1 MFKSS
6 RGILMLFVPFFIILF
21 FELLFIYWAAQNT
34 SEIKINN
41 NHIFS
46 VKDQL
51 EVYIP
56 RILEGPWILI
66 PNFFLMHL
74 LMWSIMQFKKN
85 SYLYKEF
92 IFYYKDYYYFLI
104 WLFFLVINFVYTFL
118 FFSLLLVSLLGDSNI
133 PINFAQLFFSS
144 LIITLF
150 FSPLPLIYFVI
161 KSKKYSRFLTIFYLI
176 IFVIFYV
183 SLTARLSIY
192 YVIYKNKISDLGD
205 VKRTYL
211 RSINYYSPLHLL
223 LRSVGLLFKN
233 PYKSSN
239 FYFYSKQWFNYVD
252 LISFTIILT
261 TLNISILAT
270 TMIKGAKWVKFN

>member
-1 MFKSS
+1 
-6 RGILMLFVPFFIILF
+6 MLFVPFFIILF

-118 FFSLLLVSLLGDSNI
+118 FFL
-133 PINFAQLFFSS
+133 
-144 LIITLF
+144 
-150 FSPLPLIYFVI
+150 YC
-161 KSKKYSRFLTIFYLI
+161 
-176 IFVIFYV
+176 
-183 SLTARLSIY
+183 
-192 YVIYKNKISDLGD
+192 
-205 VKRTYL
+205 
-211 RSINYYSPLHLL
+211 
-223 LRSVGLLFKN
+223 
-233 PYKSSN
+233 
-239 FYFYSKQWFNYVD
+239 
-252 LISFTIILT
+252 
-261 TLNISILAT
+261 
-270 TMIKGAKWVKFN
+270 